1 MLAWR
6 CHWYALLPSSTEW
19 CTAGQLWWWTFYYT
33 SSLFSTT
40 VDIFCFSFL
49 AHFGIKSTQGWNWL
63 SILSEVKVKL
73 LSRVL
78 LFATP
83 WTVVYQAPLSM
94 GLSRQEYWSGL
105 SFPAPGEST
114 RPKDWTHIADRFFMS
129 LFGNP
134 KMSITSWLVSFT
146 CILFIFSLWAYVCV
160 CFALIMLHSFG

>member
-49 AHFGIKSTQGWNWL
+49 AHFGIKTTQGWNWL

-105 SFPAPGEST
+105 SFLSQGYHNLIQIH
-114 RPKDWTHIADRFFMS
+114 HIAGYSF
-129 LFGNP
+129 
-134 KMSITSWLVSFT
+134 LVNSAFP
-146 CILFIFSLWAYVCV
+146 
-160 CFALIMLHSFG
+160 